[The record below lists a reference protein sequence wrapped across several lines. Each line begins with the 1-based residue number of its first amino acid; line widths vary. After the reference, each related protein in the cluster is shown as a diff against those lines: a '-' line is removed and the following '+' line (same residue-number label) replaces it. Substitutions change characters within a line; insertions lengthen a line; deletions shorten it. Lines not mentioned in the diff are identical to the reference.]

1 MNIWERVTAAFGTKS
16 GTVVAVQNATA
27 LPLIVRGSEMFDSLT
42 GGLGSAPSESN
53 AMTVS
58 AIYAA
63 INLKAGA
70 IASMPVHLYS
80 QTVSGERDKLQDDA
94 LWWVLN
100 EQFNPRWSAA
110 HGWEFL
116 VQSLMLHGNAYAEIL
131 RGPGGAIRGLMPLHP
146 RRVSV
151 AVWPDGER
159 LAYAIA
165 PDPDVRAIDA
175 KVRVLDQ
182 DDMLHVAGLGFDGLT
197 APSPL
202 RHSLRMTG
210 GVALAA
216 QEFSSQFFA
225 NSARPDY
232 ALTTPGAM
240 GADAIETMRAQ
251 IDERHRGPGNVGRP
265 MVLTNGL
272 DIKTLTMP
280 LEDMQLLETRK
291 FQIEE
296 IARVYG
302 VPPFMIGHN
311 EKTTSWGA
319 GVEAMGTGFVR
330 YALRQDLNKF
340 TNEINRKFFRTSR
353 RVVEFDTTELERA
366 DTKSLFESFRIAVG
380 RAGEPGFMTTEEV
393 RDRLNLKR
401 KPDGTLNPGVTN
413 NEPSA
418 PPAGQ

>member
-1 MNIWERVTAAFGTKS
+1 MTIWQDIRRRLPFSPAKNEVS
-16 GTVVAVQNATA
+16 EPVATS
-27 LPLIVRGSEMFDSLT
+27 LIVRGSDTFDAFT
-42 GGLGSAPSESN
+42 GGLATALSEET

-70 IASMPVHLYS
+70 IAALPVNIFS
-80 QTVSGERDKLQDDA
+80 QTVAGERDKLPDDG

-100 EQFNPRWSAA
+100 EQFNARWSAA

-116 VQSLMLHGNAYAEIL
+116 QQSLMLHGNAYAEIL
-131 RGPGGAIRGLMPLHP
+131 RRQDGAIRGLTPLHP

-151 AVWPDGER
+151 GVWPDGER
-159 LAYAIA
+159 LAYAVQ
-165 PDPDVRAIDA
+165 PDPDVRSPSA
-175 KVRVLDQ
+175 KVRVIDQ
-182 DDMLHVAGLGFDGLT
+182 DDMIHVAGLGFDGVT

-210 GVALAA
+210 GVAQAA
-216 QEFSSQFFA
+216 QQFSSQFFE

-232 ALTTPGAM
+232 ALKTEQTLGP
-240 GADAIETMRAQ
+240 EKVEELRAQ
-251 IDERHRGPGNVGRP
+251 IDERHRGPYNAGRP

-272 DIKTLTMP
+272 DLKVLTMP

-302 VPPFMIGHN
+302 IPPFMLGHN
-311 EKTTSWGA
+311 EKTTSWGS
-319 GVEAMGTGFVR
+319 GVEAMGVGFVR
-330 YALRQDLNKF
+330 YSLRQDLNKF
-340 TNEINRKFFRTSR
+340 TNEINRKFFRTAR

-366 DTKSLFESFRIAVG
+366 DTKSLFESFRIALG

-401 KPDGTLNPGVTN
+401 KPDGTLNPGAK
-413 NEPSA
+413 NEPPA

>member
-1 MNIWERVTAAFGTKS
+1 MSIWQSIGRSLGFG
-16 GTVVAVQNATA
+16 VQNAVA
-27 LPLIVRGSEMFDSLT
+27 APLIIRGSSLFDDLT
-42 GGLGSAPSESN
+42 GGAGQIPAPSEHT

-70 IASMPVHLYS
+70 IASLPVHLYK
-80 QTVSGERDKLQDDA
+80 QDPSGERDRLTDEA

-146 RRVSV
+146 NRVSV
-151 AVWPDGER
+151 GVWPDGER
-159 LAYAIA
+159 LAYAVE
-165 PDPDVRAIDA
+165 PDPDVRSAVARTRI
-175 KVRVLDQ
+175 LDQ
-182 DDMLHVAGLGFDGLT
+182 DDILHVAGLGFDGLT

-210 GVALAA
+210 GVALSA
-216 QEFSSQFFA
+216 QQFSAQFFA

-232 ALTTPGAM
+232 ALTTAQKLSPES
-240 GADAIETMRAQ
+240 IEAMRAQ
-251 IDERHRGPGNVGRP
+251 IDDRHQGPANVGRP
-265 MVLTNGL
+265 MLLTNGL

-302 VPPFMIGHN
+302 IPPFMLGHN

-330 YALRQDLNKF
+330 YSLRQDLNKF
-340 TNEINRKFFRTSR
+340 TNEINRKFFRTAR

-393 RDRLNLKR
+393 RDRLSLKR
-401 KPDGTLNPGVTN
+401 VPDGTLNPGVTP
-413 NEPSA
+413 NEQAA
-418 PPAGQ
+418 PTAGQ

>member
-1 MNIWERVTAAFGTKS
+1 MSIWQSIGRSLGFG
-16 GTVVAVQNATA
+16 VQNAVPA
-27 LPLIVRGSEMFDSLT
+27 PLIIRGSSLFDDLT
-42 GGLGSAPSESN
+42 GGMGQVAAPSEHT

-70 IASMPVHLYS
+70 IAALPVHLYK
-80 QTVSGERDKLQDDA
+80 QDPNGERDRLTDET

-131 RGPGGAIRGLMPLHP
+131 RGPGGVIRGLMPLHP
-146 RRVSV
+146 HRVSV
-151 AVWPDGER
+151 GVWPDGER
-159 LAYAIA
+159 LAYAVE
-165 PDPDVRAIDA
+165 PDPDVRSATNRT
-175 KVRVLDQ
+175 RVLDQ
-182 DDMLHVAGLGFDGLT
+182 DDILHVAGLGFDGLT

-210 GVALAA
+210 GVALSA
-216 QEFSSQFFA
+216 QQFSAQFFA

-232 ALTTPGAM
+232 ALKTEQKLSPE
-240 GADAIETMRAQ
+240 AIEAMRAQ
-251 IDERHRGPGNVGRP
+251 IDERHQGPANVGRP
-265 MVLTNGL
+265 MLLTNGL

-302 VPPFMIGHN
+302 IPPFMLGHN

-330 YALRQDLNKF
+330 YSLRQDLNKF
-340 TNEINRKFFRTSR
+340 TNEINRKFFRTAR

-401 KPDGTLNPGVTN
+401 KPDGTLNPGVKPD
-413 NEPSA
+413 EPAA
-418 PPAGQ
+418 PPSGQ

>member
-1 MNIWERVTAAFGTKS
+1 MTIWQALTRKLGI
-16 GTVVAVQNATA
+16 GVQNAT
-27 LPLIVRGSEMFDSLT
+27 PTSLIVRGSESFTDLVADLSDT
-42 GGLGSAPSESN
+42 PGPSEST
-53 AMTVS
+53 ALTVS

-70 IASMPVHLYS
+70 IAALPVHLYS
-80 QTVSGERDKLQDDA
+80 QAPDGQRERLMDEP
-94 LWWVLN
+94 LWWILN

-116 VQSLMLHGNAYAEIL
+116 VQSLMLHGNGYAEIL
-131 RGPGGAIRGLMPLHP
+131 RGPGGTVRGLMPLHP
-146 RRVSV
+146 RRVAV
-151 AVWPDGER
+151 GVWPDGER
-159 LAYAIA
+159 LAYAVSQ
-165 PDPDVRAIDA
+165 DPDVRVAA
-175 KVRVLDQ
+175 NPVRVLDQ
-182 DDMLHVAGLGFDGLT
+182 DDMIHVAGLGFDGLT

-216 QEFSSQFFA
+216 QQYSGQFFA

-232 ALTTPGAM
+232 ALVTEKALSP
-240 GADAIETMRAQ
+240 ETVEQMRGQ
-251 IDERHRGPGNVGRP
+251 IDERHRGVANVARP
-265 MVLTNGL
+265 MLLTNGL
-272 DIKTLTMP
+272 DLKVLSMP
-280 LEDMQLLETRK
+280 LEDMQLLETRR

-302 VPPFMIGHN
+302 IPPFMLGHN
-311 EKTTSWGA
+311 EKTTSWGS
-319 GVEAMGTGFVR
+319 GTEAMGVGFVR
-330 YALRQDLNKF
+330 YSLRQDLNKF
-340 TNEINRKFFRTSR
+340 ANELNRKLFRNVR
-353 RVVEFDTTELERA
+353 RVAEFDTTELERA

-401 KPDGTLNPGVTN
+401 VPDGTLNPGVTA
-413 NEPSA
+413 NEQAA